1 MTLSG
6 PPTSL
11 RQVIE
16 KLSLKST
23 KVKPFELP
31 INVPF
36 HAKHLFS
43 SDTITDILDV
53 SATRKTYG
61 DSNFEPGRCML
72 ISGSDGSFCKPQ
84 NRLAL
89 LEEALE
95 HILIWP
101 VDWELLCRGCHKEVS
116 RSQALEWNLRPFG
129 VATSLENLVSYLNKN
144 STHNVTLDDGF
155 WRRPCAQSK
164 SSRAPLAIVGMA
176 GRFPGATNHDRL
188 WQLLME
194 GRDCHTKVC

>member
-1 MTLSG
+1 VTLSG

-16 KLSLKST
+16 KLASKCA

-31 INVPF
+31 IKVPF

-43 SDTITDILDV
+43 SETITEILDV

-61 DSNFEPGRCML
+61 DSDFESGRCML

-84 NRLAL
+84 NGLAL

-95 HILIWP
+95 RILIRP
-101 VDWELLCRGCHKEVS
+101 MDWELLCRGCHKEVS
-116 RSQALEWNLRPFG
+116 SSQSLEWNLRPFG
-129 VATSLENLVSYLNKN
+129 VTTSLENLVSYLNKDN
-144 STHNVTLDDGF
+144 THKVRLNDSF
-155 WRRPCAQSK
+155 WKGTCSQSK

-176 GRFPGATNHDRL
+176 GRFPGATNPDRL

-194 GRDCHTKVC
+194 GRDCHIKVC